1 LVEDS
6 MYKVVLLRHGE
17 STWNKENRFTG
28 WTDVDL
34 SQKGREEAEA
44 AGRLLKQEGFSFD
57 LAFTSVLTRAIRTCW
72 IALDELGELWIPV
85 ERSWRL
91 NERHYGALQGLNKAE
106 TAAKHGEA
114 QVKIWRRAYDIPPPP
129 LTPDDE
135 RHPSRDRRYA
145 NLAPAEL
152 PLTESLKDTVARFLP
167 YWHETIAPAIKSGK
181 RVLIAAHGNS
191 LRALVK
197 YLDDISEADIVE
209 LNIPTGIPLVYEL
222 DADLTPIRSYYLG
235 DPEAAKQAAAAVAN
249 QASGR

>member
-1 LVEDS
+1 

-34 SQKGREEAEA
+34 TDRGREEALN
-44 AGRLLKQEGFSFD
+44 AGRLLKQDGFAFD

-72 IALDELGELWIPV
+72 ITLDELGELWVPV
-85 ERSWRL
+85 QRSWRL

-106 TAAKHGEA
+106 TAARHGEA

-129 LTPDDE
+129 LTPDDD
-135 RHPSRDRRYA
+135 RHPSRDRRYRGLSA
-145 NLAPAEL
+145 AEL

-167 YWHETIAPAIKSGK
+167 YWQETIAPAITQGQ

-197 YLDDISEADIVE
+197 YLDDISEQDIVE

-222 DADLTPIRSYYLG
+222 DAALKPSRSYYLG
-235 DPEAAKQAAAAVAN
+235 DAEAARKAAAAVAQQGAR
-249 QASGR
+249 QA